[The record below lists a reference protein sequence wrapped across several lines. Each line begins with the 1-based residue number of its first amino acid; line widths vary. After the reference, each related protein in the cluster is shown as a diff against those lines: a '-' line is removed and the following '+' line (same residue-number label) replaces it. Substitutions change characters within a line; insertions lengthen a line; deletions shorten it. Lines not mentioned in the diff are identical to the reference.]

1 MSSGTRWLAIVGIGE
16 DGIAGLGEHARALI
30 SGAELVF
37 GGARHLELAGALIKC
52 EAQKW
57 SSPLAASLEAIVA
70 ARGRRVCVLASGDP
84 FLFGIG
90 ATLSQH
96 VRADEMDVVPAPSA
110 FSLAAARLGWP
121 LQDTTTVSLHGRPI
135 ELILPHLQPG
145 RRMLALTSDAEGPKG
160 VAALL
165 SANGFG
171 ASRVTLLE
179 ALGGP
184 RERLRETVV
193 SGFDLAD
200 IDPLNLCAIEVVAT
214 PGARALA
221 RAAGLPDALY
231 EHDGQLTK
239 REMRAITLSALAPK
253 RGQLLWDIG
262 AGSGSVGI
270 EWMLA
275 DPAMRAISIEAEPER
290 VARIRRNALAFGVP
304 DLRVVAGTAPGALA
318 GLPEPDA
325 VFVGGGGSEP
335 GVLDAAI
342 AALKPGG
349 VLVANAVTTE
359 LELLLLDQHRQRGGT
374 LSRIAIAHASPVGTM
389 TGWRPAMPVTQWSWV
404 KP

>member
-1 MSSGTRWLAIVGIGE
+1 MSVTTRWLAIVGIGE
-16 DGIAGLGEHARALI
+16 DGVAGLGEHARALI
-30 SGAELVF
+30 GGAELVF
-37 GGARHLELAGALIKC
+37 GGSRHLELAGALVTG
-52 EAQKW
+52 EAQQW
-57 SSPLAASLEAIVA
+57 SSPLAASLMAIVA

-90 ATLSQH
+90 ATLSHH
-96 VRADEMDVVPAPSA
+96 VPADQMDVVPAPSA

-121 LQDTTTVSLHGRPI
+121 LQDVTTVSLHGRPI
-135 ELILPHLQPG
+135 ELIVPHLQPG
-145 RRMLALTSDAEGPKG
+145 RLLLALTSDAEGPK
-160 VAALL
+160 ALAEL
-165 SANGFG
+165 LAKHGFG
-171 ASRVTLLE
+171 GSRLTLLE

-184 RERLRETVV
+184 RELLRQTSVAA
-193 SGFDLAD
+193 FDLAE
-200 IDPLNLCAIEVVAT
+200 IDPLNLCAIEVVAA
-214 PGARALA
+214 PNARVLA

-262 AGSGSVGI
+262 AGSGSIGI

-275 DPAMRAISIEAEPER
+275 DPAMRAIAIEAEPER

-304 DLRVVAGTAPGALA
+304 DLKVIEGTAPAALD
-318 GLPEPDA
+318 GLAAPDA

>member
-1 MSSGTRWLAIVGIGE
+1 MNSATRWLAIVGIGE
-16 DGIAGLGEHARALI
+16 DGTAGLGEHARALI
-30 SGAELVF
+30 AGAELVF
-37 GGARHLELAGALIKC
+37 GGARHLELASALIKG

-57 SSPLAASLEAIVA
+57 SSPLVESLEAIVA
-70 ARGRRVCVLASGDP
+70 ARGRQVCVLASGDP

-96 VRADEMDVVPAPSA
+96 VPANEMDVVPAPSA

-145 RRMLALTSDAEGPKG
+145 RRILALTSDADGPRALAELL
-160 VAALL
+160 AAT
-165 SANGFG
+165 GFG
-171 ASRVTLLE
+171 TSRLTLLE

-184 RERLRETVV
+184 RERLRQVRV
-193 SGFDLAD
+193 DGFDLAD
-200 IDPLNLCAIEVVAT
+200 IDPLNLCAIEVVAA
-214 PGARALA
+214 PEARVLA

-262 AGSGSVGI
+262 AGSGSISI

-275 DPAMRAISIEAEPER
+275 DPAMRAIAIEAEPER

-304 DLRVVAGTAPGALA
+304 DLRVVEGTAPGALD
-318 GLPEPDA
+318 GLPAPDA

-335 GVLDAAI
+335 GVLEAAI

-359 LELLLLDQHRQRGGT
+359 LEGLLLDQHRQLGGS

>member
-1 MSSGTRWLAIVGIGE
+1 MNSATRWLAFVGIGE

-30 SGAELVF
+30 AGAELVF
-37 GGARHLELAGALIKC
+37 GGARHLELAGALIKG

-57 SSPLAASLEAIVA
+57 SSPLAESLEKIVA

-90 ATLSQH
+90 ATLSGH
-96 VRADEMDVVPAPSA
+96 VATGEMDVVPAPSA

-135 ELILPHLQPG
+135 ELIVPHLQPG
-145 RRMLALTSDAEGPKG
+145 RRILALTSDADGPK
-160 VAALL
+160 ALAEL
-165 SANGFG
+165 LTKHGFG
-171 ASRVTLLE
+171 ASRLTLLE

-184 RERLRETVV
+184 RERIRETLV
-193 SGFDLAD
+193 SVFDLAE
-200 IDPLNLCAIEVVAT
+200 IDPLNLVAIEVVAA
-214 PGARALA
+214 PDARILA
-221 RAAGLPDALY
+221 RATGLPDALY

-239 REMRAITLSALAPK
+239 REMRSITLSALAPK

-275 DPAMRAISIEAEPER
+275 DPAMRAIAIEAEPER

-304 DLRVVAGTAPGALA
+304 DLKVIEGTAPAALD
-318 GLPEPDA
+318 GLPAPDA

-335 GVLDAAI
+335 GVLEAAL

-349 VLVANAVTTE
+349 VLVVNAVTTE
-359 LELLLLDQHRQRGGT
+359 LEGLLLEQHRQRGGT
-374 LSRIAIAHASPVGTM
+374 LSRIAITHASPVGTM

>member
-1 MSSGTRWLAIVGIGE
+1 MTSATRWLSIVGIGE
-16 DGIAGLGEHARALI
+16 DGIAGLGEHARALVA
-30 SGAELVF
+30 GAELVF
-37 GGARHLELAGALIKC
+37 GGARHLELAGALIKG

-145 RRMLALTSDAEGPKG
+145 RRILALTSDAEGPKG

-171 ASRVTLLE
+171 ASRLTLLE

-184 RERLRETVV
+184 RERLRETLAR
-193 SGFDLAD
+193 GFDLAD
-200 IDPLNLCAIEVVAT
+200 IDPLNLCAIEVVAA
-214 PGARALA
+214 PDARLLA
-221 RAAGLPDALY
+221 RVAGLPDALY

-239 REMRAITLSALAPK
+239 REMRAITLSALTPR

-262 AGSGSVGI
+262 AGSGSIGI

-275 DPAMRAISIEAEPER
+275 DPAMRAIAIESESER

-304 DLRVVAGTAPGALA
+304 DMRVVEGTAPGALA

-359 LELLLLDQHRQRGGT
+359 LEGLLLDQHRQRGGT

>member
-1 MSSGTRWLAIVGIGE
+1 MRWLAIVGIGE
-16 DGIAGLGEHARALI
+16 DGVAGLGEHARALI
-30 SGAELVF
+30 ADAELVF
-37 GGARHLELAGALIKC
+37 GGKRHLELAAGLVTG
-52 EAQKW
+52 EAHSW
-57 SSPLAASLEAIVA
+57 TSPLAGSLDEIVA

-90 ATLSQH
+90 ATLSHH
-96 VRADEMDVVPAPSA
+96 VPADEMDVAPAPSA

-121 LQDTTTVSLHGRPI
+121 LQEVTTVSLHGRPI
-135 ELILPHLQPG
+135 ELIVPHLQPG
-145 RRMLALTSDAEGPKG
+145 RRILALTSDADGPK
-160 VAALL
+160 ALAEL
-165 SANGFG
+165 LATNGFG
-171 ASRVTLLE
+171 ASRLTLLE

-184 RERLRETVV
+184 RERLRQAVV
-193 SGFDLAD
+193 AGFDLAD
-200 IDPLNLCAIEVVAT
+200 IDPLNLCAIEVVAA
-214 PGARALA
+214 PDARVLA
-221 RAAGLPDALY
+221 RAAGLPDGLY

-262 AGSGSVGI
+262 AGSGSIGI

-275 DPAMRAISIEAEPER
+275 DPAMRAIAIEAEPER
-290 VARIRRNALAFGVP
+290 VARIRRNALAFGVS
-304 DLRVVAGTAPGALA
+304 DLVVVEGTAPDALA
-318 GLPEPDA
+318 GLPEPHA

-335 GVLDAAI
+335 GVLEAAI

-349 VLVANAVTTE
+349 TLVANAVTTE
-359 LELLLLDQHRQRGGT
+359 LELLLLERHKQLRGS
-374 LSRIAIAHASPVGTM
+374 LSRVAIAHASPVGTM

>member
-1 MSSGTRWLAIVGIGE
+1 MRWLAIVGIGE
-16 DGIAGLGEHARALI
+16 DGVAGLGEHARALI
-30 SGAELVF
+30 AGAELVF
-37 GGARHLELAGALIKC
+37 GGKRHLELAAGLVTG
-52 EAQKW
+52 EAHSW
-57 SSPLAASLEAIVA
+57 SSPLAASLDEIVA
-70 ARGRRVCVLASGDP
+70 ARERRVCVLASGDP

-90 ATLSQH
+90 ATLSHH
-96 VRADEMDVVPAPSA
+96 VPADETDVVPAPSA

-121 LQDTTTVSLHGRPI
+121 LQEVTTVSLHGRPI

-145 RRMLALTSDAEGPKG
+145 RRILALTSDADGPK
-160 VAALL
+160 ALAEL
-165 SANGFG
+165 LAANGFG
-171 ASRVTLLE
+171 ASRLTLLE

-184 RERLRETVV
+184 RERLRESAVA
-193 SGFDLAD
+193 GFDLAG
-200 IDPLNLCAIEVVAT
+200 IDRLNLCAIEVVPA
-214 PGARALA
+214 PDARVLA
-221 RAAGLPDALY
+221 RAAGLADALY

-262 AGSGSVGI
+262 AGSGSIGI

-275 DPAMRAISIEAEPER
+275 DPAMRAIAIEAEPER
-290 VARIRRNALAFGVP
+290 VRRIRRNALAFGVP
-304 DLRVVAGTAPGALA
+304 DLRVVEGTAPDALA

-335 GVLDAAI
+335 GVLEAAI

-359 LELLLLDQHRQRGGT
+359 LELLLLSRHKQSGGS
-374 LSRIAIAHASPVGTM
+374 LSRVAIAHASPVGTM

>member
-1 MSSGTRWLAIVGIGE
+1 MNSATRWLAIVGIGE
-16 DGIAGLGEHARALI
+16 DGIDGLGEHARALVA
-30 SGAELVF
+30 GAELVF
-37 GGARHLELAGALIKC
+37 GGARHLELAGALIKG

-57 SSPLAASLEAIVA
+57 SSPLAASIEAIAA

-96 VRADEMDVVPAPSA
+96 VPADEMDVVPAPSA

-135 ELILPHLQPG
+135 ELIVPHLQPG
-145 RRMLALTSDAEGPKG
+145 RRILALTSDAEGPRA

-165 SANGFG
+165 AANGFG
-171 ASRVTLLE
+171 SSRLTLLE
-179 ALGGP
+179 ALGGL
-184 RERLRETVV
+184 RERLRQTLV

-200 IDPLNLCAIEVVAT
+200 IDPLNLCAIEVVAA
-214 PGARALA
+214 PDARVLA
-221 RAAGLPDALY
+221 RAAGLPDALF

-253 RGQLLWDIG
+253 RGQLLWDVG

-275 DPAMRAISIEAEPER
+275 DPAMRAIAIEAEPER

-304 DLRVVAGTAPGALA
+304 DLRVVEGTAPGALA

-335 GVLDAAI
+335 GVLEAAI

-404 KP
+404 KS

>member
-1 MSSGTRWLAIVGIGE
+1 MRWLAIVGIGE
-16 DGIAGLGEHARALI
+16 DGVAGLGEHARALVA
-30 SGAELVF
+30 GAELVF
-37 GGARHLELAGALIKC
+37 GGARHLELAAALIAG

-96 VRADEMDVVPAPSA
+96 VPASEMDVVPAPSA

-145 RRMLALTSDAEGPKG
+145 RRILALTSDADGPKV
-160 VAALL
+160 VAELL
-165 SANGFG
+165 TANGFG
-171 ASRVTLLE
+171 ASRMTLLE

-184 RERLRETVV
+184 RERLRDTVLA
-193 SGFDLAD
+193 GFDLAD
-200 IDPLNLCAIEVVAT
+200 IDPLNLCAIEVVAA
-214 PGARALA
+214 PDARVLT

-275 DPAMRAISIEAEPER
+275 DPAMRAIAIESEPER

-304 DLRVVAGTAPGALA
+304 DLRVVEGTAPGALA

-335 GVLDAAI
+335 GVLEAAI

-359 LELLLLDQHRQRGGT
+359 LEGLLLDQHRQLGGS

>member
-1 MSSGTRWLAIVGIGE
+1 MSSATRWLAIVGIGE
-16 DGIAGLGEHARALI
+16 DGNAGLGEHARALI
-30 SGAELVF
+30 AGAELVF
-37 GGARHLELAGALIKC
+37 GGARHLELASALVKG

-90 ATLSQH
+90 ATLSAH
-96 VRADEMDVVPAPSA
+96 VAANEMDVVPAPSA

-145 RRMLALTSDAEGPKG
+145 RRILALTSDAEGPRA
-160 VAALL
+160 VSELL
-165 SANGFG
+165 AANGFG
-171 ASRVTLLE
+171 ASRLTLLE

-184 RERLRETVV
+184 RERLRDSLVG
-193 SGFDLAD
+193 SFDLAD
-200 IDPLNLCAIEVVAT
+200 VDPLNLCAIEVVAA
-214 PGARALA
+214 PDARVLT

-253 RGQLLWDIG
+253 RGQLLWDVG

-275 DPAMRAISIEAEPER
+275 DPAMRAIAIESEPER
-290 VARIRRNALAFGVP
+290 IARIRRNALAFGVP
-304 DLRVVAGTAPGALA
+304 DLRVIEGTAPGALA

-335 GVLDAAI
+335 GVLEAAI
-342 AALKPGG
+342 AALKPRG

-359 LELLLLDQHRQRGGT
+359 LEGLLLDQHRQLGGS